1 MQICEFSDS
10 KQALGYLLEH
20 CSTLL
25 KIENVAEKTFNE
37 EFTPKDIKRTALYF
51 DAAVKAK
58 RKAEVEKQP
67 TCHCPELFSDLLQF
81 ITEKE
86 SNESLANSI
95 AKLPYAQPKAVV
107 AGAAD
112 ETEKNVE
119 DANHL
124 SQLKE
129 FVKHINTA
137 GNLRGR
143 LVLMKFLLTI
153 LELSPEV
160 KAAYERTLTGHSIE
174 DNSSLKSNRFPESTL
189 QELRKSNLIGR
200 KDISK
205 ILDIINEKDRLQIF
219 DCHPRLILKSG
230 NPSKLRALE
239 VRGAVTGFIGGVFVR
254 PNRGF
259 SYFEVT
265 LKGCSLEALGVR
277 IGWGLSGVEVDDD
290 DLENERRNAKNEVH
304 DLPGDYGDCWTF
316 DGSSGGHYFHNAKA
330 LRDLRANEV
339 KLQDVDTKERTNE
352 HVQISSPQSPV
363 QKPTSEVH
371 HTEVKS
377 LEASVLLPPTTKN
390 PVSAILDTRNI
401 SDATADVINNTA
413 KEGSS
418 ASSSASAPVPSQLVV
433 GVPAPAA
440 DYCAI
445 SAALASMDKQI
456 ADIDFSALLNVVRS
470 NAAVTPPVQAALSG
484 SEGVQE
490 RTPDRAPEGFTE
502 RVQEGVSDPLN
513 DTPDFDFVDYT
524 KSLTTTDTFDLLVD
538 SQSNSPSGRAN
549 SSLFQANTENFPAAG
564 SSELEGIEGPVLD
577 YAKVFIKML
586 KVGID
591 INTISTTST
600 RSAIHAL
607 LTHENISDE
616 AINDFIFEQKARDL
630 CGANA
635 VEGALMT
642 NDIPAVVETDA
653 GSRGI
658 TAVSVEDDVLKSKA
672 SEERSREC
680 ALASGGVALT
690 GSSEES
696 ADDSAQYQPF
706 PPFPSMPDSDP
717 SLALSSA
724 RSGKLVWCAGTVIGS
739 LLNTHTGVITF
750 FVNGKRIGSEINISM
765 GTFRTHAY
773 PVFSCTS
780 AAGLDFNIGQVPF
793 AFEPAISVSAAKNKP
808 MVCLASLF
816 DTYPTPSPTPSTSSA
831 GSLKQSGKNDRT
843 CIEESN
849 VSREERGPGLGEKVD
864 DMEIE
869 KEHEEKE
876 KEKEEEKK
884 KEKEKM
890 EEELL
895 SVCSTVFSSLRSP
908 FFRLG
913 SFQPS
918 VLPAS
923 KFGVH
928 SYDEGPKNAD
938 LEETLN
944 IDDDRVLSDMADI
957 VDHDVMSLQNQVKDT
972 IECTNII
979 LINDDMPN
987 FVYQGVTVETSVRL
1001 LPSAF
1006 YGNLLKSVNI
1016 TQASASTTDS
1026 KGSGEIVN
1034 GSAKRVIC
1042 SFILKADGRTAEC
1055 SLTVQEDYSIQFS
1068 IKDFPHTVGTCG
1080 EIGDEKTNELENE
1093 SGVKKELEIGLKNEI
1108 EDAKTDTKCFTYS
1121 TVSNT
1126 VLPLVWMNISI
1137 VISNPNHSNNRDQGT
1152 TKCNISIF
1160 VNKYCAASFFCP
1172 YLNSLLESSSCE
1184 VGKIALGGYLSS
1196 IQKKRK
1202 SKLPKSINSDMF
1214 VSLLESE
1221 DDEEKD
1227 ASKDNDVNREEKDE
1241 KDAKDEKEGEEGDS
1255 IDLTGT
1261 VPYTAPVYRI
1271 KSGSRISNWIG
1282 DICEFRFWV
1291 VPRSAETI
1299 FNSLGRSRVLG
1310 VEADLVVCL
1319 AFQEGVGSTLH
1330 DSTVLECV
1338 RSRDSIVV
1346 LHDTEEHSSYSSTTP
1361 YSNTLGNSLGKN
1373 VFSLESLWG
1382 FQVCHKTFA
1391 AKRNLRSIEDH
1402 SSACLKL
1409 KTESLTELIESEDFG
1424 SEIPSFSSSGNDALS
1439 SFVFILLEGIGE
1451 MFLRISENYLDADS
1465 GDPKVSQSVKINK

>member
-86 SNESLANSI
+86 SNESLASSI
-95 AKLPYAQPKAVV
+95 AKLPYVQPKAVV

-112 ETEKNVE
+112 ETEKNVD

-143 LVLMKFLLTI
+143 LVLLKFLLTI

-160 KAAYERTLTGHSIE
+160 KSTYERTLTGDGAE
-174 DNSSLKSNRFPESTL
+174 DNSSLVSNRFPESTL
-189 QELRKSNLIGR
+189 QEFRKSNLIGR

-205 ILDIINEKDRLQIF
+205 ILDIMNEKDRLQIF

-290 DLENERRNAKNEVH
+290 DSQNERRNVKNEVH
-304 DLPGDYGDCWTF
+304 DLPGDYGECWTF

-339 KLQDVDTKERTNE
+339 KLQAIDSKERTNE
-352 HVQISSPQSPV
+352 HVQKSSPQSPG
-363 QKPTSEVH
+363 KIPASEMH

-377 LEASVLLPPTTKN
+377 LETSVVHPPTPKN
-390 PVSAILDTRNI
+390 PVSSISDTRNI
-401 SDATADVINNTA
+401 PDAAADVINDTA

-418 ASSSASAPVPSQLVV
+418 TTASASVPSQLVV
-433 GVPAPAA
+433 SVPAPAA

-470 NAAVTPPVQAALSG
+470 NAAVTPPVPVQAALSG
-484 SEGVQE
+484 SEGVTE
-490 RTPDRAPEGFTE
+490 RTPDRAPDRAPEGFSE

-549 SSLFQANTENFPAAG
+549 SSLFQANTENIPAEV

-616 AINDFIFEQKARDL
+616 AINDFIIEQKARDL
-630 CGANA
+630 GGANA
-635 VEGALMT
+635 AEGALMT

-653 GSRGI
+653 SSRGI

-724 RSGKLVWCAGTVIGS
+724 SNGKPVWCAGTVIGS
-739 LLNTHTGVITF
+739 LLNTHTGAISF
-750 FVNGKRIGSEINISM
+750 FVNGKRIGSEINIGM
-765 GTFRTHAY
+765 GTYRTHAY

-816 DTYPTPSPTPSTSSA
+816 DTYPTPSPSPSNPSTSTSSG
-831 GSLKQSGKNDRT
+831 GSLTQSGKYDST
-843 CIEESN
+843 GIEESGLN
-849 VSREERGPGLGEKVD
+849 REERESGGGELVND
-864 DMEIE
+864 
-869 KEHEEKE
+869 KEEEKE
-876 KEKEEEKK
+876 NDEKEEEKR

-918 VLPAS
+918 LLPSS
-923 KFGVH
+923 KYGVH
-928 SYDEGPKNAD
+928 SYDEGPKSAD
-938 LEETLN
+938 LEEALN
-944 IDDDRVLSDMADI
+944 IDDDRVLSEMADI
-957 VDHDVMSLQNQVKDT
+957 VDQDVISLQYREKDT
-972 IECTNII
+972 VESTNII

-987 FVYQGVTVETSVRL
+987 FVYQGVSVETSVRL
-1001 LPSAF
+1001 LPNAF
-1006 YGNLLKSVNI
+1006 YGNSLKSVNSNV
-1016 TQASASTTDS
+1016 TRAMTATTDL
-1026 KGSGEIVN
+1026 KGNSMIVN

-1042 SFILKADGRTAEC
+1042 SFILKADGRTVEC
-1055 SLTVQEDYSIQFS
+1055 SLTVQEDYSVQFS
-1068 IKDFPHTVGTCG
+1068 IKDFPHTTGTCG
-1080 EIGDEKTNELENE
+1080 ANENDNTNEMKN
-1093 SGVKKELEIGLKNEI
+1093 EIGLKKESGNGNESK
-1108 EDAKTDTKCFTYS
+1108 DAKTDSKSFTYS

-1126 VLPLVWMNISI
+1126 VLPLVWVNVSI
-1137 VISNPNHSNNRDQGT
+1137 VISNPSHSNNRDQGT

-1196 IQKKRK
+1196 IQKRRQ
-1202 SKLPKSINSDMF
+1202 SKLSKNIYSDTF

-1227 ASKDNDVNREEKDE
+1227 VSKDNDANREEKDE
-1241 KDAKDEKEGEEGDS
+1241 KDAKEEKEGEEGDS

-1261 VPYTAPVYRI
+1261 VPYTPPVYRI
-1271 KSGSRISNWIG
+1271 KLGSRTSNWIG

-1346 LHDTEEHSSYSSTTP
+1346 LHDTEEHSSDSSAT
-1361 YSNTLGNSLGKN
+1361 SNSKTLGNSLGKN
-1373 VFSLESLWG
+1373 VLSSESLWG
-1382 FQVCHKTFA
+1382 FQVSHKTFA
-1391 AKRNLRSIEDH
+1391 AKRNLRSIEEH
-1402 SSACLKL
+1402 SSACSKVKTQSLTKL
-1409 KTESLTELIESEDFG
+1409 KKSEDFG
-1424 SEIPSFSSSGNDALS
+1424 SENPFFSGSGNDALS

-1465 GDPKVSQSVKINK
+1465 GDPKVSQ

>member
-51 DAAVKAK
+51 DAAVKTK

-67 TCHCPELFSDLLQF
+67 ACHCPELFSDLLQF

-86 SNESLANSI
+86 SDESLASSI
-95 AKLPYAQPKAVV
+95 AKLPYLLPKAVV

-112 ETEKNVE
+112 EMEKNVN

-160 KAAYERTLTGHSIE
+160 KTAYERTLTGDGVE
-174 DNSSLKSNRFPESTL
+174 DNSSLVSNRFPESTL
-189 QELRKSNLIGR
+189 QEFRKSNLIGR

-290 DLENERRNAKNEVH
+290 DSQNERRNAKNEVH

-330 LRDLRANEV
+330 LRDVRANEV
-339 KLQDVDTKERTNE
+339 KLQAIDSKERTNE
-352 HVQISSPQSPV
+352 HVQKSSPQSPGK
-363 QKPTSEVH
+363 KPASEVH

-390 PVSAILDTRNI
+390 PVSSISDTRNI
-401 SDATADVINNTA
+401 SDASADVINNTG

-418 ASSSASAPVPSQLVV
+418 APASASASVPSQLVV

-470 NAAVTPPVQAALSG
+470 NAAVTPPVPVQAALSG
-484 SEGVQE
+484 SVGVTE
-490 RTPDRAPEGFTE
+490 RTPDRAPEGFSE
-502 RVQEGVSDPLN
+502 RVQEGLSDPLN

-549 SSLFQANTENFPAAG
+549 SSLFQANTENVPAEG

-635 VEGALMT
+635 AEGALMI

-696 ADDSAQYQPF
+696 TDDSAQYQPF

-717 SLALSSA
+717 SLTLSSA
-724 RSGKLVWCAGTVIGS
+724 SSGKPVWCAGTVIGS

-765 GTFRTHAY
+765 GTYRTHAF

-816 DTYPTPSPTPSTSSA
+816 DTYPTPSPSPSNPSTSSK
-831 GSLKQSGKNDRT
+831 GSLKLSGKNDST
-843 CIEESN
+843 GIEEGDEN
-849 VSREERGPGLGEKVD
+849 REESESRLGGLVND
-864 DMEIE
+864 
-869 KEHEEKE
+869 KEEEKE
-876 KEKEEEKK
+876 NDEKEKEEKK

-918 VLPAS
+918 LLPAS
-923 KFGVH
+923 KYGVH
-928 SYDEGPKNAD
+928 SYDEGPKSAD

-944 IDDDRVLSDMADI
+944 VDDGRVLSDMADI
-957 VDHDVMSLQNQVKDT
+957 VDHDVISLQYQEEDT
-972 IECTNII
+972 VESTNII

-987 FVYQGVTVETSVRL
+987 FVYQGVSVETSVRL
-1001 LPSAF
+1001 LPNAF
-1006 YGNLLKSVNI
+1006 YGNSLKSVNS
-1016 TQASASTTDS
+1016 TMSSTTSATTDL
-1026 KGSGEIVN
+1026 KGNDVIVN

-1055 SLTVQEDYSIQFS
+1055 SLTVQEDYSVQFS
-1068 IKDFPHTVGTCG
+1068 IKDFPHTTGTCG
-1080 EIGDEKTNELENE
+1080 ENENE
-1093 SGVKKELEIGLKNEI
+1093 NEMKNEIGLKKESGIGNESK
-1108 EDAKTDTKCFTYS
+1108 DANADSKCFTYS

-1126 VLPLVWMNISI
+1126 VLPLVWVNISI
-1137 VISNPNHSNNRDQGT
+1137 VISNPSHSNNRDQGT

-1196 IQKKRK
+1196 IQKRRQ
-1202 SKLPKSINSDMF
+1202 SKLSKSANSDMF
-1214 VSLLESE
+1214 VSLLESA

-1227 ASKDNDVNREEKDE
+1227 VSKDNDVNREEKDE
-1241 KDAKDEKEGEEGDS
+1241 KDAKEEKEGEEGDS

-1261 VPYTAPVYRI
+1261 VPYTPPVYRVE
-1271 KSGSRISNWIG
+1271 SGSRISNWIG

-1346 LHDTEEHSSYSSTTP
+1346 LHDTEEHSLDSSASLNP
-1361 YSNTLGNSLGKN
+1361 KTLGNSLGKN
-1373 VFSLESLWG
+1373 VLSSESLWG
-1382 FQVCHKTFA
+1382 FQVSHKTFA
-1391 AKRNLRSIEDH
+1391 AKRNLRSIEEH

-1409 KTESLTELIESEDFG
+1409 KTQSSSELKKSEDFG
-1424 SEIPSFSSSGNDALS
+1424 SEIPSFSGTGNDTLS

-1465 GDPKVSQSVKINK
+1465 GDPKVSQ